1 MPEKLRFAF
10 ASCQHWESGLFTAY
24 EHMAEEDL
32 DLVMHL
38 GDYIYENGGKDGGV
52 RRHAE
57 GEIMSLDDYRNRHA
71 QYKTDP
77 HLQAVHALCPW
88 LVVWDD
94 HEVDNNYAGDISEKE
109 DVTPEQ
115 LLIRRAN
122 AYQAYYESMPLR
134 RTSIPYG
141 PNMLLYR
148 NVPYGRLVDF
158 AMLDTRQYRSDQPN
172 GDGVKPLSG
181 AALDPRDDDARRHAG
196 AVADEQAAA
205 VHVQL
210 ERDGAAGDYRP
221 RRCQA
226 RPRAG
231 LQHGQVGQQRRG
243 DQAADVV
250 PGRTQIPNPIVL
262 TGDIHSNWVNDLK
275 VDFDKPDGPT
285 VGTEFVGTSIT
296 SGGNGSL
303 THERTESILAE
314 NPFVKFHNLERGYVS
329 CTVTPSE
336 WRSDY
341 RVVEFVDKPGAPFDH
356 ARARSSSKAASRARK
371 TRSAIARCYVRRPIT
386 PCVAAAPR
394 PARPVPPAP
403 AAGCSARAPGTRCP
417 AGW

>member
-24 EHMAEEDL
+24 EHMAQEDL
-32 DLVMHL
+32 DMVMHL

-52 RRHAE
+52 RRHTE

-77 HLQAVHALCPW
+77 HLQAAHALCPW

-109 DVTPEQ
+109 DVTPAE

-122 AYQAYYESMPLR
+122 GYQAYYESMPLR

-148 NVPYGRLVDF
+148 NLPYGRLVDF

-172 GDGVKPLSG
+172 GDGIKPLSG
-181 AALDPRDDDARRHAG
+181 AALDPRTTMLGDTQEQWLMNTLLQSTSNWNAMGQQVILARVDAKPG
-196 AVADEQAAA
+196 PEQAFSMDKWASSDVA
-205 VHVQL
+205 TKRL
-210 ERDGAAGDYRP
+210 MSFLAERR
-221 RRCQA
+221 
-226 RPRAG
+226 
-231 LQHGQVGQQRRG
+231 
-243 DQAADVV
+243 
-250 PGRTQIPNPIVL
+250 IPNPIVL

-285 VGTEFVGTSIT
+285 VGTEFVGTSIS
-296 SGGNGSL
+296 SGGNGRQ
-303 THERTESILAE
+303 TYERTESMLAE

-341 RVVEFVDKPGAPFDH
+341 RVVEFVDKPGAPLIT
-356 ARARSSSKAASRARK
+356 RRSFVVESG
-371 TRSAIARCYVRRPIT
+371 RPG
-386 PCVAAAPR
+386 AKDA
-394 PARPVPPAP
+394 
-403 AAGCSARAPGTRCP
+403 
-417 AGW
+417 